1 MSVHVSARDPVLMG
15 AVQATLILPST
26 VGLLFL
32 GKLVFVSVTMFVH
45 LNLQEYKFQMVM
57 KPLAAN
63 QIIIS

>member
-63 QIIIS
+63 QIIIN